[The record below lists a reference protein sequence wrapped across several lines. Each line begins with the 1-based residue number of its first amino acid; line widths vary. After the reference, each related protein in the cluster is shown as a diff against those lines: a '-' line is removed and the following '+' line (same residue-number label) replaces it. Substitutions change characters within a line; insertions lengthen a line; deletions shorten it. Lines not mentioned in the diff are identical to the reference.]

1 MGSGAS
7 GAGNARSESKE
18 GHEPETGAAGVP
30 GFGAFRNW
38 LEWVQNSKKIMGFK
52 PTVDFLNL
60 CASPNTSL
68 QTYLRAII
76 HEVMRTLDADRCSIF
91 FVDDMRKEVW
101 CVGSL
106 DMEPFKLD
114 WAKGI
119 VGMVANEGQIVNLP
133 DAHDHPAFDGEI
145 EKKTGYRVK
154 GLLSLPVK
162 STINLERTIGVIQVL
177 NKRNGSGSFSEQD
190 AVELQQI
197 AMVIGDSFY
206 RQRWKALETLF
217 EKGDEQ
223 VSAVLNEHRERL
235 VYSSNGPG
243 MSTPPEILRSI
254 SRQPFLRAHS
264 PLQVEDLMSL
274 DFDVLTQ
281 TEDFLEE
288 LVPDILR
295 HAGCIEN
302 CKIPEERLMTWSE
315 AVHQGYR
322 ENPFHN
328 WYHGFGVYQMCFH
341 QLSLIDT
348 FSGLTATEGFGLL
361 VASLCHD
368 IDHPGVTNGYL
379 IRQQDDLALRYN
391 DVSVLENH
399 HASVACTILRAEKT
413 NISSGLEK
421 VEQGVFRKA
430 IIKCILATDMAH
442 HQGLCQKLIGCN
454 SSEQFQ
460 STVAEDSQF
469 LMNVCVHAAD
479 LSAQVLKWETARKW
493 EERICQEF
501 TAQAKKETDMG
512 ITPEPFMQF
521 KMEDMKLRGK
531 LQRDFID
538 FVLRPLCEPY
548 TQLEPQM
555 QRCLTNLI
563 KNRNLYELR
572 RIYGSDQLDEMPD
585 DMDLL
590 LPNNP
595 VVRLVHPKPPA
606 GLAPASNGGT
616 PR

>member
-1 MGSGAS
+1 MAVKDREVTRPNSQAAKVVASGDDLSALSTSAGSTSAAGPSCASWPSAKVIDALRTVDSPGSSGGKITIVSQCGAS
-7 GAGNARSESKE
+7 CASGGRQRPFHEGLCHPRELRSGGAEWSKRSKWSTSLSRWDAGTCTSCTFQGDTQYTKLGGGHLQAALKCLGEIT
-18 GHEPETGAAGVP
+18 GHEAETGATAVP

-68 QTYLRAII
+68 QIYLRAII

-91 FVDDMRKEVW
+91 FVDDMRKE
-101 CVGSL
+101 
-106 DMEPFKLD
+106 EPFKLD

-133 DAHDHPAFDGEI
+133 DAHDHPSFDGEI

-177 NKRNGSGSFSEQD
+177 NKRKGSGSFSEQD

-206 RQRWKALETLF
+206 RQRWKALEKVF

-223 VSAVLNEHRERL
+223 VSAVLNEHRERP

-264 PLQVEDLMSL
+264 PLQVEDLVSL
-274 DFDVLTQ
+274 NFDVLTQ

-302 CKIPEERLMTWSE
+302 CKIPEERLMTWAE

-322 ENPFHN
+322 ENSFHN

-421 VEQGVFRKA
+421 AEQGVFRKA
-430 IIKCILATDMAH
+430 IIKCILATEPWH
-442 HQGLCQKLIGCN
+442 GELKTQG
-454 SSEQFQ
+454 
-460 STVAEDSQF
+460 
-469 LMNVCVHAAD
+469 
-479 LSAQVLKWETARKW
+479 W
-493 EERICQEF
+493 
-501 TAQAKKETDMG
+501 
-512 ITPEPFMQF
+512 
-521 KMEDMKLRGK
+521 GK
-531 LQRDFID
+531 
-538 FVLRPLCEPY
+538 C
-548 TQLEPQM
+548 
-555 QRCLTNLI
+555 
-563 KNRNLYELR
+563 
-572 RIYGSDQLDEMPD
+572 
-585 DMDLL
+585 
-590 LPNNP
+590 
-595 VVRLVHPKPPA
+595 
-606 GLAPASNGGT
+606 
-616 PR
+616 